1 MQQQVAG
8 HDVDHRDAL
17 DIAGR
22 VGLTAYGLVHL
33 VVAWLAL
40 QLAFGDREG
49 SASSTGAVQQL
60 AEQPLGGFLVWAVA
74 VGMFLLAIWRV
85 LDGLTADVGD
95 DGSDRAKSAAV
106 GIGKAILYVAVG
118 VSAVKVA
125 LGSGSSKG
133 STSDSMTA
141 TVMEW
146 PGGQLIVGAAGL
158 AVIGYG
164 GWLVYVAWS
173 ERFLK
178 KIDGK
183 DRAGDTGTAFKWFGK
198 AGYAAKGVAIAVIGS
213 LFVYAAAT
221 HEAKKSGGL
230 DQALHK
236 ILEQPFGPVLLTL
249 VAVGIGAYGLFAFV
263 RAKQDSPS

>member
-1 MQQQVAG
+1 MNGTDGQ
-8 HDVDHRDAL
+8 DAL
-17 DIAGR
+17 DTAGR
-22 VGLTAYGLVHL
+22 VGLVAYGLVHL

-49 SASSTGAVQQL
+49 SASSTGAIQQL
-60 AEQPLGGFLVWAVA
+60 AEQPQGAFLVWAVA
-74 VGMFLLAIWRV
+74 VGMFLLALWRV
-85 LDGLTADVGD
+85 LDALLGHGGD
-95 DGSDRAKSAAV
+95 DDSDRAVGAAL
-106 GIGKAILYVAVG
+106 GIGKALLYVAVG

-125 LGSGSSKG
+125 VGAGSSKG
-133 STSDSMTA
+133 SSSDSMTA

-146 PGGQLIVGAAGL
+146 PGGQLLVGAAGL

-183 DRAGDTGTAFKWFGK
+183 DQSGSTGTAFKWFGK
-198 AGYAAKGVAIAVIGS
+198 AGYAAKGVAIAVIGG

-230 DQALHK
+230 DQALRK
-236 ILEQPFGPVLLTL
+236 ILDQPFGPVLLTL
-249 VAVGIGAYGLFAFV
+249 VAVGIAAYGPFAFA

>member
-1 MQQQVAG
+1 MQHAAG
-8 HDVDHRDAL
+8 PDVDGQDAL

-22 VGLTAYGLVHL
+22 VGLVAYGLVHL
-33 VVAWLAL
+33 VIAWLAL

-74 VGMFLLAIWRV
+74 IGMFLLAIWRV
-85 LDGLTADVGD
+85 TDALLGHRD
-95 DGSDRAKSAAV
+95 DDDSDRAKAAAV
-106 GIGKAILYVAVG
+106 GIGKAVLYVAVG

-125 LGSGSSKG
+125 IGSGSSSKG
-133 STSDSMTA
+133 SSSDSMTA

-146 PGGQLIVGAAGL
+146 PGGQLLVGAAGL

-178 KIDGK
+178 KIDGQ
-183 DRAGDTGTAFKWFGK
+183 DQTGNTGTAFKWFGK
-198 AGYAAKGVAIAVIGS
+198 AGYAAKGVAIAVIGG

-221 HEAKKSGGL
+221 HEPKKSGGL

-236 ILEQPFGPVLLTL
+236 ILDQPFGPVLLTL
-249 VAVGIGAYGLFAFV
+249 VAVGIAAYGAFAFA

>member
-1 MQQQVAG
+1 MQ
-8 HDVDHRDAL
+8 DVKNQDAL

-22 VGLTAYGLVHL
+22 VGLAAYGLVHL

-49 SASSTGAVQQL
+49 SASSTGAVHEL
-60 AEQPLGGFLVWAVA
+60 AQQPLGGSLVWAVA

-85 LDGLTADVGD
+85 FDGLAGKVGD
-95 DGSDRAKSAAV
+95 DGSDRAKAAAV
-106 GIGKAILYVAVG
+106 GIGKAVLYATVG
-118 VSAVKVA
+118 FSAVKVA
-125 LGSGSSKG
+125 TGSGSSKG
-133 STSDSMTA
+133 SGSDTMTA
-141 TVMEW
+141 KVMQW
-146 PGGQLIVGAAGL
+146 PGGQLIVAAVGL
-158 AVIGYG
+158 AIIGYG

-183 DRAGDTGTAFKWFGK
+183 DQSGQTGTAFTWLGK
-198 AGYAAKGVAIAVIGS
+198 AGYAAKGVAIGVIGS

-230 DQALHK
+230 DQALQK
-236 ILEQPFGPVLLTL
+236 ILQQPFGPVLLTL
-249 VAVGIGAYGLFAFV
+249 VAAGIAAYGLFAFA

>member
-1 MQQQVAG
+1 MHATTR
-8 HDVDHRDAL
+8 HDVDRHDAL

-22 VGLTAYGLVHL
+22 VGLAAYGLVHL

-40 QLAFGDREG
+40 QLAFGEREG
-49 SASSTGAVQQL
+49 SPSTTGAVQQL

-85 LDGLTADVGD
+85 FDGFASDAGD
-95 DGSDRAKSAAV
+95 DGSDRAKSIAV
-106 GIGKAILYVAVG
+106 GIGKAVLYVAVG

-125 LGSGSSKG
+125 TGSGSSKG
-133 STSDSMTA
+133 SSSDSTTA

-146 PGGQLIVGAAGL
+146 PGGQLVVGAVGL
-158 AVIGYG
+158 AIIGYG
-164 GWLVYVAWS
+164 AWLVYVAWS

-178 KIDGK
+178 KIAGE
-183 DRAGDTGTAFKWFGK
+183 DRAGDLGTAFKWFGK
-198 AGYAAKGVAIAVIGS
+198 AGYTAKGIAIGVIGG

-230 DQALHK
+230 DQALYK
-236 ILEQPFGPVLLTL
+236 ILDQPFGPVLLTL
-249 VAVGIGAYGLFAFV
+249 VAVGIAAYGLFAFV